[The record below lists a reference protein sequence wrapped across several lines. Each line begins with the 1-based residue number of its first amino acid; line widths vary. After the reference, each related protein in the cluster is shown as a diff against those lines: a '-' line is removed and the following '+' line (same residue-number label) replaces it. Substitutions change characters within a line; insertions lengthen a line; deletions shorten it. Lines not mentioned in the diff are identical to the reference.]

1 MSLSK
6 PPPSSQIPRFCSAIA
21 VLDPSTA
28 SIDVVIEQVLPTAVE
43 GVPVHGTP
51 KSTVRPVVVAFADG
65 PTPVGPLFL
74 SVSLKSE
81 KNHNWP
87 V

>member
-1 MSLSK
+1 M
-6 PPPSSQIPRFCSAIA
+6 
-21 VLDPSTA
+21 
-28 SIDVVIEQVLPTAVE
+28 
-43 GVPVHGTP
+43 HGTP
-51 KSTVRPVVVAFADG
+51 KSTVSPVVVAFADG

-74 SVSLKSE
+74 SVSLKSA